1 MMADSTGELR
11 SDADLARD
19 PPSRESEALRAEI
32 SQTRS
37 RLSETLDELGERL
50 NPQNVKHEITE
61 RVKDGIRGATIGR
74 VQQMARHTADKMHD
88 TRTSLMET
96 VRENPVPASLVGI
109 GLAWLFMNQ
118 ARSKPADTKRPA
130 RYTDEFDEDSWSEFD
145 EADFDAELPR
155 REAGK
160 VERLRER
167 TSEMAES
174 VKEASGEVVQ
184 RAQHAVE
191 DAGDKAREVAGRVK
205 RRARNVAGDVARGS
219 RRQAYRV
226 EGYYQDNPIVLG
238 MAALGAGLAVGMSV
252 PRTEAETR
260 LVGEAR
266 DELVEK
272 VRDVVDEKTAKVEQ
286 VAGRVYE
293 EGKRVAKEAA
303 REEGLTQP

>member
-1 MMADSTGELR
+1 MAERPGEPR
-11 SDADLARD
+11 SEAEFARD
-19 PPSRESEALRAEI
+19 DRARETDALRAEI

-50 NPQNVKHEITE
+50 NPENVKQEITA

-74 VQQMARHTADKMHD
+74 VQQMARHTADRMHD
-88 TRTSLMET
+88 TRTSMMDA
-96 VRENPVPASLVGI
+96 VRENPVPAGLVGI

-118 ARSKPADTKRPA
+118 MRNRPQELKRPA
-130 RYTDEFDEDSWSEFD
+130 RYTDEFDDEWDEFD
-145 EADFDAELPR
+145 ADDFDAELPKPASGR
-155 REAGK
+155 VARMK
-160 VERLRER
+160 ER
-167 TSEMAES
+167 TAELAEN
-174 VKEASGEVVQ
+174 VKEASGEVVE
-184 RAQHAVE
+184 RAQHVVGEAS
-191 DAGDKAREVAGRVK
+191 DRAREVAGRAK
-205 RRARNVAGDVARGS
+205 RRARNVAGDVARSS

-226 EGYYQDNPIVLG
+226 EGYYRDNPMVLG
-238 MAALGAGLAVGMSV
+238 VAALGAGLAVGMGV
-252 PRTEAETR
+252 PRTDVETR

-272 VRDVVDEKTAKVEQ
+272 VREVVDDKKAKVEQ

>member
-1 MMADSTGELR
+1 MAERPGELFP
-11 SDADLARD
+11 DPALARD
-19 PPSRESEALRAEI
+19 GPAPESESLRAEI

-74 VQQMARHTADKMHD
+74 VQQMARHTADRMYD
-88 TRTSLMET
+88 TRTSLMDA
-96 VRENPVPASLVGI
+96 VRENPVPAGLVGI

-118 ARSKPADTKRPA
+118 ARSKPPVTRRQA
-130 RYTDEFDEDSWSEFD
+130 RYADEFGDESWNEFD
-145 EADFDAELPR
+145 EADFDAELPSR
-155 REAGK
+155 ARGR
-160 VERLRER
+160 VERMRDR
-167 TSEMAES
+167 TAEMAEN
-174 VKEASGEVVQ
+174 VKEASGDVVQ
-184 RAQHAVE
+184 RAQHVVE
-191 DAGDKAREVAGRVK
+191 EAGDRAREAAGKVK
-205 RRARNVAGDVARGS
+205 RRARNVAGEVARTS

-226 EGYYQDNPIVLG
+226 EGYYEDNPLVLG
-238 MAALGAGLAVGMSV
+238 VAALGAGLAIGMSV

-266 DELVEK
+266 EDFVEK
-272 VRDVVDEKTAKVEQ
+272 VREVVDDKKAKVEN

>member
-1 MMADSTGELR
+1 MAERPGELR
-11 SDADLARD
+11 AEAGLARD
-19 PPSRESEALRAEI
+19 DASRETDALRAEI

-50 NPQNVKHEITE
+50 NPENVKQEITA

-74 VQQMARHTADKMHD
+74 VQQMARHTADRMHD
-88 TRTSLMET
+88 TRTSMMDA
-96 VRENPVPASLVGI
+96 VRENPVPAGLVGI

-118 ARSKPADTKRPA
+118 MRNRPTELKRPA
-130 RYTDEFDEDSWSEFD
+130 RYTDEFDDEWDEFD
-145 EADFDAELPR
+145 ADDFDAELPKPASGR
-155 REAGK
+155 VARMK
-160 VERLRER
+160 ER
-167 TSEMAES
+167 TAELAEN
-174 VKEASGEVVQ
+174 VKEASGEVVE
-184 RAQHAVE
+184 RAQHVVGEAS
-191 DAGDKAREVAGRVK
+191 DRAREVAGRAK
-205 RRARNVAGDVARGS
+205 RRARNVAGDVARSS

-226 EGYYQDNPIVLG
+226 EGYYRDNPMVLG
-238 MAALGAGLAVGMSV
+238 VAALGAGLAVGMGV
-252 PRTEAETR
+252 PRTDVETR

-272 VRDVVDEKTAKVEQ
+272 VREAVDDKKAKVEQ

>member
-1 MMADSTGELR
+1 MAERPGELR
-11 SDADLARD
+11 SEGEFARD
-19 PPSRESEALRAEI
+19 DTSPETDALRAEI

-50 NPQNVKHEITE
+50 NPENVKHEITA
-61 RVKDGIRGATIGR
+61 RVKEGIRGATIGR
-74 VQQMARHTADKMHD
+74 VQQMARHTADRMHD
-88 TRTSLMET
+88 TRTSLMDS
-96 VRENPVPASLVGI
+96 VRENPVPAGLVGI

-118 ARSKPADTKRPA
+118 MRTRPAEAKRPA
-130 RYTDEFDEDSWSEFD
+130 RYTDEFDDEWDEFD
-145 EADFDAELPR
+145 AADFDAELPGPESGR
-155 REAGK
+155 VARM
-160 VERLRER
+160 RER
-167 TSEMAES
+167 TAELAEN
-174 VKEASGEVVQ
+174 VKEASGEVVE
-184 RAQHAVE
+184 RAQQVME
-191 DAGDKAREVAGRVK
+191 DAGDRAREVAGRAK
-205 RRARNVAGDVARGS
+205 RRARNVAGGVARSS

-226 EGYYQDNPIVLG
+226 EGYYRDNPLVLG
-238 MAALGAGLAVGMSV
+238 VAALGAGLAVGMGV

-272 VRDVVDEKTAKVEQ
+272 VREVVDDKAAKVEQ

>member
-1 MMADSTGELR
+1 MAERPGELR
-11 SDADLARD
+11 SEAGLARD
-19 PPSRESEALRAEI
+19 DTSRETDALRAEI

-50 NPQNVKHEITE
+50 NPENVKQEITA

-74 VQQMARHTADKMHD
+74 VQQMARHTADRMHD
-88 TRTSLMET
+88 TRTSMMDA
-96 VRENPVPASLVGI
+96 VRENPVPAGLVGI

-118 ARSKPADTKRPA
+118 MRNRPQELKRPA
-130 RYTDEFDEDSWSEFD
+130 RYTDEFDDEWDEFD
-145 EADFDAELPR
+145 ADDFDAELPKPASGR
-155 REAGK
+155 VARMK
-160 VERLRER
+160 ER
-167 TSEMAES
+167 TAELAEN
-174 VKEASGEVVQ
+174 VKEASGEVVE
-184 RAQHAVE
+184 RAQHVVGEAS
-191 DAGDKAREVAGRVK
+191 DRAREVAGRAK
-205 RRARNVAGDVARGS
+205 RRARNVAGDVARSS

-226 EGYYQDNPIVLG
+226 EGYYRDNPMVLG
-238 MAALGAGLAVGMSV
+238 VAALGAGLAVGMGV
-252 PRTEAETR
+252 PRTDVETR

-272 VRDVVDEKTAKVEQ
+272 VREVVDDKKAKVEQ